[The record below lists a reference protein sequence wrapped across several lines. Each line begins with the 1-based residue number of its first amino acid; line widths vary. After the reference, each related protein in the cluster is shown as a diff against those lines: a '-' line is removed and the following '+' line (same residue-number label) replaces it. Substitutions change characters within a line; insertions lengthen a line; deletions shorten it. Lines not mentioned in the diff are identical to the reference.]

1 MIRCLVN
8 CVLSC
13 LSFSTYFKVYEPAED
28 SFLMLDALELEL
40 ELLQRLVS

>member
-1 MIRCLVN
+1 MSCP
-8 CVLSC
+8 VLA
-13 LSFSTYFKVYEPAED
+13 LSTYSKVYEPAED